1 VGFAPTFYFARKKM
15 SKPSIEQRIR
25 EIATA
30 VAEEN
35 KLVFVHSEVFGSSK
49 DRTVRIFID
58 KVGGVTH
65 DDCAAVSGKVSELI
79 DEEDFIPTAF
89 TLEVSSPGLERGLYS
104 LEDFKQFSGKLA
116 QFKSYHAIDGQK
128 HYNGRIVGIESGFV
142 VFEDNTNGIVKIP
155 HSAIAKANL
164 VIDLEEEFKKAK
176 VSN

>member
-1 VGFAPTFYFARKKM
+1 M
-15 SKPSIEQRIR
+15 SKPSIEQRIK
-25 EIATA
+25 EIAIA

-35 KLVFVHSEVFGSSK
+35 NLVFVHSEIFGSLK
-49 DRTVRIFID
+49 ERTVRIFID

-65 DDCAAVSGKVSELI
+65 DDCAAVSSKVGELI

-104 LEDFKQFSGKLA
+104 LEDFEQFAGKLA
-116 QFKSYHAIDGQK
+116 QFKTYQAIDGQK
-128 HYNGRIVGIESGFV
+128 NYNGRIVGVEGGEI
-142 VFEDNTNGIVKIP
+142 VFEDNAKGILRMP

-164 VIDLEEEFKKAK
+164 VIDLEDEFKKAK